1 MQVDNHHHHHH
12 HHMQHFQRQKVSK
25 QQSDAGVYRVPDL
38 VQFDQVQITDVP
50 EPVPV
55 QLWLDHTITNH

>member
-1 MQVDNHHHHHH
+1 
-12 HHMQHFQRQKVSK
+12 MQHFQHQKVSK
-25 QQSDAGVYRVPDL
+25 WQSNAGVYRVRDL

-55 QLWLDHTITNH
+55 QLWLDHTITNHW